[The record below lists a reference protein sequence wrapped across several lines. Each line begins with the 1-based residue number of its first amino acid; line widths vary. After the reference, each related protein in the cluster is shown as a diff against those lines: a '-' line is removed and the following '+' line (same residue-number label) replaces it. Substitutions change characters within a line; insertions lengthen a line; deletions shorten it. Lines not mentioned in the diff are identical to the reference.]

1 MVSSKLRLNLQ
12 TTTNAMEKYIIE
24 DPENWDR
31 KSTFEFFKNFEIPFY
46 NITANLDV
54 TRLRQ
59 YCKENNYQ
67 FLVMALF
74 ISQKTIAQI
83 PNFRY
88 RLVDNE
94 VRLYERT
101 QAGCTILL
109 ENKSF
114 AFCYFNPTINENEF
128 NQFGARAIKKLKA
141 NPDFAPRDGDVN
153 MIFYSV
159 IPWISFTSFQ
169 HARRFE
175 KDDSIP
181 RIVFGK
187 YFSQGEQTLLPVSVE
202 VHHSFV
208 DGYHLGQ
215 YFEYMQKEIN
225 ALPLK

>member
-1 MVSSKLRLNLQ
+1 MVLCGVLSILRPQAESMNKF
-12 TTTNAMEKYIIE
+12 TV
-24 DPENWDR
+24 ENPGNWSR
-31 KSTFEFFKNFEIPFY
+31 KSTYEFFNSFEIPFY
-46 NITANLDV
+46 NITANVDV
-54 TRLRQ
+54 TRLKAF
-59 YCKENNYQ
+59 CDEKDLP
-67 FLVMALF
+67 FLVTALF
-74 ISQKTIAQI
+74 LSQKTIQQV

-88 RLVDNE
+88 RFVDNE
-94 VRLYERT
+94 VRLYEKT

-114 AFCYFNPTINENEF
+114 AFCYFPPEETLTKYVSE
-128 NQFGARAIKKLKA
+128 GSKAIAHLKQ
-141 NPDFAPRDGDVN
+141 NPDFAPRDGDAN

-187 YFSQGEQTLLPVSVE
+187 YFNQDNKLLMPVSIE

-208 DGYHLGQ
+208 DGLHVGQ
-215 YFEYMQKEIN
+215 YFETFQKEIN
-225 ALPLK
+225 QL